1 MRTLICII
9 FLISFSISAIAQETI
24 LEINTTRKY
33 KFIFQL
39 DNRFSSIREADI
51 TILGAKAG
59 IQYKRLTRLGLG
71 GSFIL
76 SPVNITYIDK
86 KTGEISE
93 NTINFWYGSIFND
106 WILYKSHKLEC
117 FITEQIGYG
126 KPHLTREVNDEIV
139 NNINIPLYINEISG
153 QANYRVLSWLGV
165 GAGIGYRNIWNKHAA
180 LRSTF
185 DAPIYIGKIIIYP
198 ETFLKRN

>member
-198 ETFLKRN
+198 ESFLKK